1 MPRKKRTEINTE
13 PKQNKKNNIMNTM
26 VKNNEEHI
34 ILQLPIN
41 ETNIDNIINDNK
53 NENEPKPYEKESCFN
68 SDNKNIED
76 NTTVKIETNNI
87 SNNEEY
93 YDNNRKS
100 HCFWCIHPIELK
112 VFSMPINYD
121 SISNTYICHG
131 SFCSLQCANA
141 YNFSINSGSDKVWE
155 INSLIQMLGKIYNMD
170 IPIRPAP
177 SRYLLNIFNG
187 GKLNIEDYRKLHLN
201 NDTSHVLNL
210 PPMINISSGYEII
223 NTSYIKSLSES
234 IKRSDITSQFNQ
246 TINDTDVNNNIKKIK
261 QYDKNSINEK
271 MNLIIKN
278 DIRFKNI

>member
-1 MPRKKRTEINTE
+1 MPRKKRTETNTE

-76 NTTVKIETNNI
+76 NTTIKIETNNI
-87 SNNEEY
+87 SNNQEY

-246 TINDTDVNNNIKKIK
+246 TINETDADDNIKKIK

-271 MNLIIKN
+271 MNLIINNK
-278 DIRFKNI
+278 K

>member
-1 MPRKKRTEINTE
+1 MPRKKRTETNTE

-76 NTTVKIETNNI
+76 NTTIKIETNNI
-87 SNNEEY
+87 SNNQEY

-112 VFSMPINYD
+112 VFSMPINFD
-121 SISNTYICHG
+121 SISNTYMCHG

-155 INSLIQMLGKIYNMD
+155 INSLIQMLGKIYNMN

-246 TINDTDVNNNIKKIK
+246 TINETDVDDNIKKIK
-261 QYDKNSINEK
+261 QYDKTSINEK
-271 MNLIIKN
+271 MNLIINNK
-278 DIRFKNI
+278 K

>member
-1 MPRKKRTEINTE
+1 MPRKKRTETNTE

-76 NTTVKIETNNI
+76 NTTIKIEKNNI
-87 SNNEEY
+87 SNNQEY

-112 VFSMPINYD
+112 VFSMPINFD
-121 SISNTYICHG
+121 SISNTYMCHG

-155 INSLIQMLGKIYNMD
+155 INSLIQMLGKIYNMN

-246 TINDTDVNNNIKKIK
+246 TINETDVDDNIKKIK
-261 QYDKNSINEK
+261 QYDKTSINEK
-271 MNLIIKN
+271 MNLIINNK
-278 DIRFKNI
+278 

>member
-1 MPRKKRTEINTE
+1 MPRKKRTDTNTE

-76 NTTVKIETNNI
+76 NTTIKIETNNV
-87 SNNEEY
+87 SNNKEY

-187 GKLNIEDYRKLHLN
+187 GKLNIEEYRKLHLN

-246 TINDTDVNNNIKKIK
+246 TINETDADDNIKKIK

-271 MNLIIKN
+271 MNLIINNK
-278 DIRFKNI
+278 K

>member
-1 MPRKKRTEINTE
+1 
-13 PKQNKKNNIMNTM
+13 MNTM

-76 NTTVKIETNNI
+76 NTTIKIETNNI
-87 SNNEEY
+87 SNNQEY

-112 VFSMPINYD
+112 VFSMPINFD
-121 SISNTYICHG
+121 SISNTYMCHG

-155 INSLIQMLGKIYNMD
+155 INSLIQMLGKIYNMN

-246 TINDTDVNNNIKKIK
+246 TINETDVDDNIKKIK
-261 QYDKNSINEK
+261 QYDKTSINEK
-271 MNLIIKN
+271 MNLIINNK
-278 DIRFKNI
+278 

>member
-1 MPRKKRTEINTE
+1 
-13 PKQNKKNNIMNTM
+13 MNTM

-34 ILQLPIN
+34 ILQIPIN

-53 NENEPKPYEKESCFN
+53 NENEPMPYEKESCFN

-76 NTTVKIETNNI
+76 NTTIKIETNNI
-87 SNNEEY
+87 SYNNEY

-100 HCFWCIHPIELK
+100 HCFWCIHPIELN

-121 SISNTYICHG
+121 SISNTYKCHG
-131 SFCSLQCANA
+131 SFCSLGCANA

-177 SRYLLNIFNG
+177 SRYILNIFNG
-187 GKLNIEDYRKLHLN
+187 GKLSIEEYRKLHLN
-201 NDTSHVLNL
+201 TDTSHVLNL

-223 NTSYIKSLSES
+223 NTSYIKSLSEN

-246 TINDTDVNNNIKKIK
+246 SINDNETDTKDNIKK
-261 QYDKNSINEK
+261 QYDKNGINEK
-271 MNLIIKN
+271 MNLIINNK
-278 DIRFKNI
+278 K

>member
-76 NTTVKIETNNI
+76 NTRIKIETNNI
-87 SNNEEY
+87 SNNREY

-112 VFSMPINYD
+112 VFTMPINFD
-121 SISNTYICHG
+121 SISNTYMCHG

-155 INSLIQMLGKIYNMD
+155 INSLIQMLGKINNMD

-246 TINDTDVNNNIKKIK
+246 TINETDVDDNIKKIK

-271 MNLIIKN
+271 MNLIINNK
-278 DIRFKNI
+278 K

>member
-1 MPRKKRTEINTE
+1 MPRKKRTETNTE

-76 NTTVKIETNNI
+76 NTTIKIETNNI
-87 SNNEEY
+87 SNNQEY

-112 VFSMPINYD
+112 VFSMPINFD
-121 SISNTYICHG
+121 SISNTYMCHG

-155 INSLIQMLGKIYNMD
+155 INSLIQMLGKIYNMN

-246 TINDTDVNNNIKKIK
+246 TINETDVDDNIKKIK
-261 QYDKNSINEK
+261 QYDKTSINEK
-271 MNLIIKN
+271 MNLIINNK
-278 DIRFKNI
+278 

>member
-1 MPRKKRTEINTE
+1 MPRKKRTETNTE

-121 SISNTYICHG
+121 SISNTYMCHG

-246 TINDTDVNNNIKKIK
+246 TINDTDVNDNIKKIK